1 MGPQEINTRGAGK
14 GAISPKVS
22 YATAAAAAKTEI
34 ATKEAAA
41 KAAQALQQK
50 NAKNAS
56 LKKSIDNLTAQ
67 SKGYKAEFDKQNK
80 YLTYDKNMITTN
92 MWGTDIEYNQKIYNS
107 QYISGPSNAHN
118 ESNRTLTTEDKR
130 MILDD
135 ISRVELLVD
144 AAQKSI
150 AENNTIISADK
161 AIINGKSSPQVPT
174 GSSGLGNNYN
184 STLNNTKLK
193 NTDPSTQTTIPKPP
207 PEWPDS
213 SYQWNLPPHT
223 WSLPKDP
230 SEVTPGFVNKQEG
243 SLHATRRGRIW
254 YYNGYVGKNS
264 QAQYDYNNT
273 GTFSAAAGA
282 AKTPPP
288 GTVNKYGFQ
297 FIWNPE
303 TFSQQTAV
311 NMAVTPSNTDP
322 TVALTGFAAAN
333 SQMTFTIRLDRT
345 NDFASIKAENL
356 STTLSTAQQTP
367 ADIALASANAALYAA
382 GKVSQQD
389 ISKTQSVTAGVV
401 EAHGLANYYKVG
413 QPIKGGE
420 SSANNI
426 NQKIVDLLNYGTESD
441 LEYLYKTINGDGWT
455 GIGGRDTSN
464 IGYLMPAL
472 IRLDLGNQKFVGVVS
487 SVSVN
492 HLAFTRNMIPIRSDV
507 NITVDLRANIQP
519 TTNVN
524 PGKKP

>member
-1 MGPQEINTRGAGK
+1 MSGTSITSPGSKKSAVSTQTAYDSAK
-14 GAISPKVS
+14 AVTQKAIK
-22 YATAAAAAKTEI
+22 AQQDAAKL
-34 ATKEAAA
+34 AT
-41 KAAQALQQK
+41 
-50 NAKNAS
+50 
-56 LKKSIDNLTAQ
+56 LKKTNDAL
-67 SKGYKAEFDKQNK
+67 KAT
-80 YLTYDKNMITTN
+80 LKNDQASVTTN
-92 MWGTDIEYNQKIYNS
+92 NQNINYVQAMYVKGKWG
-107 QYISGPSNAHN
+107 P
-118 ESNRTLTTEDKR
+118 
-130 MILDD
+130 
-135 ISRVELLVD
+135 D
-144 AAQKSI
+144 AIQ
-150 AENNTIISADK
+150 NNTIAWLTGTTG
-161 AIINGKSSPQVPT
+161 AHTP
-174 GSSGLGNNYN
+174 GSSITLSDKTKLDTFV
-184 STLNNTKLK
+184 STWTSVVSSTSTAVDKLKTTISKNQNQIDLFSKTPGGSTTSTTTKKTNNNT
-193 NTDPSTQTTIPKPP
+193 QTAVPKPP

-230 SEVTPGFVNKQEG
+230 SEVNPGFVNKQEG

-282 AKTPPP
+282 SKTPPP

-303 TFSQQTAV
+303 TFSQNTAV
-311 NMAVTPSNTDP
+311 NMAVTPSYTDP
-322 TVALTGFAAAN
+322 TVTLTGFAAAN

-356 STTLSTAQQTP
+356 STTLSTTQQTP
-367 ADIALASANAALYAA
+367 ADIQLAAANAALYAA

-524 PGKKP
+524 PGKK

>member
-1 MGPQEINTRGAGK
+1 
-14 GAISPKVS
+14 
-22 YATAAAAAKTEI
+22 
-34 ATKEAAA
+34 
-41 KAAQALQQK
+41 
-50 NAKNAS
+50 
-56 LKKSIDNLTAQ
+56 
-67 SKGYKAEFDKQNK
+67 
-80 YLTYDKNMITTN
+80 
-92 MWGTDIEYNQKIYNS
+92 
-107 QYISGPSNAHN
+107 
-118 ESNRTLTTEDKR
+118 
-130 MILDD
+130 MILND

-161 AIINGKSSPQVPT
+161 AIINGKPSPQVPT

-184 STLNNTKLK
+184 STLHSTKLN

-230 SEVTPGFVNKQEG
+230 SEVNPGFVNKQEG

-282 AKTPPP
+282 SKTPPP

-345 NDFASIKAENL
+345 NDFAAAKARSLTIDNPYLKTLFTADQSINQSLNTISQNL
-356 STTLSTAQQTP
+356 GISTRYPVETEAAHVAKQYLAQ
-367 ADIALASANAALYAA
+367 
-382 GKVSQQD
+382 
-389 ISKTQSVTAGVV
+389 
-401 EAHGLANYYKVG
+401 YYTTG
-413 QPIKGGE
+413 QPVKGGE
-420 SSANNI
+420 NVANNI
-426 NQKIVDLLNYGTESD
+426 DKKIVELLTYGTEAD

-472 IRLDLGNQKFVGVVS
+472 IRVDLGNQKFVGVVS

-524 PGKKP
+524 PGKK